1 MDNNTTAIRKLKF
14 HLTGRNKQVVPCLV
28 GETGIGK
35 TTIVN
40 KVARDLGAEIVYFNM
55 SQQNEGDNA
64 LPVPF
69 QNDFLTNVQYAL
81 NHKFQEIIDNPDKK
95 YIVMCDEIARGRL
108 GVISEWMTVLT
119 ERQIQGHKLG
129 DNVRFVAA
137 MNPSTSMKG
146 YENTEYVATEMD
158 PAHLTRFN
166 FIYMAPDRNDWL
178 EWAASSDIHPYVIDF
193 LSDNKNINFFY
204 GQAQNDVRM
213 RTPKGW
219 EHLSD
224 MLKDLEE
231 QGLFNDRAF
240 TAGIISDQIGEDAGP
255 LFAKMMW
262 EKMETIQ
269 LNDILGKPHNEEL
282 VRRFD
287 SFDLT
292 KQMLTI
298 NGWMEALKEINPKT
312 FTYQD
317 VENISQYWNILK
329 SDDSKVKIAHQITR
343 DFLKIKNGEIDKD
356 SIASKFYD
364 ENRKESKLFVDFMS
378 RMSKLADKI
387 A

>member
-14 HLTGRNKQVVPCLV
+14 HLTGRNKQIVPCLV

-40 KVARDLGAEIVYFNM
+40 KVAHELGAEIVYFNM

-64 LPVPF
+64 LPLPV
-69 QNDFLTNVQYAL
+69 NTNNEANVKYIL
-81 NHKFQEIIDNPDKK
+81 NYKFQEIINNPQKQ
-95 YIVMCDEIARGRL
+95 YIIMCDEVARARL
-108 GVISEWMTVLT
+108 GVISEWMTTLT
-119 ERQIQGHKLG
+119 ERQVQGHYFK

-137 MNPSTSMKG
+137 MNPSSSMKG

-166 FIYMAPDRNDWL
+166 FIYMSPDRNDWL
-178 EWAASSDIHPYVIDF
+178 EWAKINDIHPLVIEF
-193 LSDNKNINFFY
+193 LLDNKNVNFFY
-204 GQAQNDVRM
+204 GKAQDDVRM

-219 EHLSD
+219 EQLSD
-224 MLKDLEE
+224 MLKDLED
-231 QGLFNDRAF
+231 QDLLQDRAF
-240 TAGIISDQIGEDAGP
+240 TAGIISDQIGYDAGP

-269 LNDILGKPHNEEL
+269 LSDILGKPHDNEL
-282 VRRFD
+282 LARFN
-287 SFDLT
+287 SFELT
-292 KQMLTI
+292 KQILTM
-298 NGWMEALKEINPKT
+298 NGWLEALKDINPKD

-317 VENISQYWNILK
+317 VENVSQYWNILK
-329 SDDSKVKIAHQITR
+329 SDDAKVKIAHQITR
-343 DFLKIKNGEIDKD
+343 DFLVIKDGVVDKD
-356 SIASKFYD
+356 SIAHKFYD
-364 ENRKESKLFVDFMS
+364 ETREESKLFVECMA
-378 RMSKLADKI
+378 RMCALADDT

>member
-81 NHKFQEIIDNPDKK
+81 NHKFQEIIDNPDKL

-166 FIYMAPDRNDWL
+166 FIYMAQTVMTGWNGL
-178 EWAASSDIHPYVIDF
+178 
-193 LSDNKNINFFY
+193 L
-204 GQAQNDVRM
+204 QA
-213 RTPKGW
+213 
-219 EHLSD
+219 
-224 MLKDLEE
+224 
-231 QGLFNDRAF
+231 
-240 TAGIISDQIGEDAGP
+240 
-255 LFAKMMW
+255 
-262 EKMETIQ
+262 
-269 LNDILGKPHNEEL
+269 
-282 VRRFD
+282 
-287 SFDLT
+287 
-292 KQMLTI
+292 
-298 NGWMEALKEINPKT
+298 T
-312 FTYQD
+312 FT
-317 VENISQYWNILK
+317 L
-329 SDDSKVKIAHQITR
+329 T
-343 DFLKIKNGEIDKD
+343 
-356 SIASKFYD
+356 
-364 ENRKESKLFVDFMS
+364 
-378 RMSKLADKI
+378 
-387 A
+387 

>member
-1 MDNNTTAIRKLKF
+1 
-14 HLTGRNKQVVPCLV
+14 
-28 GETGIGK
+28 
-35 TTIVN
+35 
-40 KVARDLGAEIVYFNM
+40 
-55 SQQNEGDNA
+55 
-64 LPVPF
+64 
-69 QNDFLTNVQYAL
+69 
-81 NHKFQEIIDNPDKK
+81 
-95 YIVMCDEIARGRL
+95 
-108 GVISEWMTVLT
+108 
-119 ERQIQGHKLG
+119 
-129 DNVRFVAA
+129 
-137 MNPSTSMKG
+137 
-146 YENTEYVATEMD
+146 
-158 PAHLTRFN
+158 
-166 FIYMAPDRNDWL
+166 
-178 EWAASSDIHPYVIDF
+178 
-193 LSDNKNINFFY
+193 
-204 GQAQNDVRM
+204 
-213 RTPKGW
+213 
-219 EHLSD
+219 
-224 MLKDLEE
+224 
-231 QGLFNDRAF
+231 
-240 TAGIISDQIGEDAGP
+240 
-255 LFAKMMW
+255 MMW

-298 NGWMEALKEINPKT
+298 NGWMEAMKEINPKT

-378 RMSKLADKI
+378 RMSKLADKT

>member
-14 HLTGRNKQVVPCLV
+14 HLNGRNKQVVPCLV

-129 DNVRFVAA
+129 DNVRFIAA

-204 GQAQNDVRM
+204 GKAQNDVRM

-231 QGLFNDRAF
+231 QGLFEDRAF

-343 DFLKIKNGEIDKD
+343 DFLKIKNGEIDPD
-356 SIASKFYD
+356 SIASKFYN

-378 RMSKLADKI
+378 RMSKLADKT